1 VQLQRDLN
9 RSKARQSLMIENSA
23 TFGNYF
29 IHGIDEIAVP
39 QAVSWWPSTIG
50 WKLVAV
56 LLIAMTLL
64 KLLRYIK
71 HGWKNRYRREA
82 LRQLAAL
89 SESQQLA
96 ALPHYLKV
104 TALQAYSREQVAGLS
119 GQDWLTFLDAH
130 CEGVS
135 FSSEPGK
142 RLLEIAYAPSPH
154 QALDSDQVKQLIQ
167 MSCHW
172 IRKHV

>member
-1 VQLQRDLN
+1 MV
-9 RSKARQSLMIENSA
+9 ENSS

-29 IHGIDEIAVP
+29 IHGIDEIVVP
-39 QAVSWWPSTIG
+39 QAVTWWPSTIA
-50 WKLVAV
+50 WKLLALV
-56 LLIAMTLL
+56 LIVVGLL
-64 KLLRYIK
+64 KLMRFIK
-71 HGWKNRYRREA
+71 NKWQNRYRGEA

-96 ALPHYLKV
+96 ALPHFLKV

-119 GQDWLTFLDAH
+119 GKDWLTFLDAH

-135 FSSEPGK
+135 FTRAPGN
-142 RLLEIAYAPSPH
+142 RLSDIAYAP
-154 QALDSDQVKQLIQ
+154 QQQRELDSDQAKELIRL
-167 MSCHW
+167 SRYW

>member
-1 VQLQRDLN
+1 
-9 RSKARQSLMIENSA
+9 MIENSA

-39 QAVSWWPSTIG
+39 QAIAWWPSTIG
-50 WKLVAV
+50 WKLLAV
-56 LLIAMTLL
+56 LLIVTGLL
-64 KLLRYIK
+64 KLTKIARR
-71 HGWKNRYRREA
+71 WWQNRYRREA
-82 LRQLAAL
+82 LRQLVAL

-142 RLLEIAYAPSPH
+142 RLLEIAYAPPLH
-154 QALDSDQVKQLIQ
+154 QVLDSDQAKQLIQ
-167 MSCHW
+167 MSRHW
-172 IRKHV
+172 IHKHV